1 MRKKCNLTLILFFL
15 LLTSYSFAQQ
25 RETPPIRFEKISAR
39 LYEIT
44 GGQGARGGVYIGNN
58 GVLLIDA
65 KMDKKSVDQII
76 EEIQKKLTNAP
87 IKYLVN
93 THSDADHT
101 RGNQYFPDTAIIISH
116 ENCRKEMLLSGRD
129 GSPSEWSR
137 HELMPFVPSITFR
150 EKMDI
155 NLGHT
160 KIELWYFGIGH
171 TTGDIVVYFSEE
183 KTAFIGDQ
191 IFLTRP
197 QLIHSYKGGNSFEHV
212 ETLTKMLRTID
223 AEKFCSGH
231 SEMTD
236 REGVRNHIEK
246 MKKRQEKVEALIR
259 ERKSIEEI
267 KSEFNEN
274 EARLI
279 ETIYSD
285 IRKRERQ

>member
-25 RETPPIRFEKISAR
+25 RETSPIRFEKISAR

-58 GVLLIDA
+58 SVLLIDA

-76 EEIQKKLTNAP
+76 EEIQKKLTNAH

-101 RGNQYFPDTAIIISH
+101 RGNQYFPDTVTIISH

-129 GSPSEWSR
+129 GSPSEWNR
-137 HELMPFVPSITFR
+137 PELAPFVPSITFQ

-155 NLGHT
+155 HLGPT

-171 TTGDIVVYFSEE
+171 TTGDIVVFFPEE

-191 IFLTRP
+191 IFIGRTP
-197 QLIHSYKGGNSFEHV
+197 LIHSYKGGNSFGNVKNLE
-212 ETLTKMLRTID
+212 KMLETIN
-223 AEKFCSGH
+223 AEKFYSGH
-231 SEMTD
+231 SDIAD
-236 REGVRNHIEK
+236 REEIRNQIDL
-246 MKKRQEKVEALIR
+246 MKKRQEKVKTLIKK
-259 ERKSIEEI
+259 EKSLEEI
-267 KSEFNEN
+267 KLEFEKD
-274 EARLI
+274 EARLV
-279 ETIYSD
+279 ETIYNEIASP
-285 IRKRERQ
+285 RM